1 MVDLLGLQQAG
12 EEWQERVE
20 AAVGLYQPIR
30 KGCANNSRLSWMAKE
45 LRRRPGPLP
54 ECTSNCS
61 FMVLVGYNVIRFK
74 LTKD

>member
-1 MVDLLGLQQAG
+1 MVDLLGLQQVG
-12 EEWQERVE
+12 EEWQERLE

-30 KGCANNSRLSWMAKE
+30 KGHANNSRLSRMAKE
-45 LRRRPGPLP
+45 LRRPGPLP

-61 FMVLVGYNVIRFK
+61 FMVLVGYKVIRFK